1 MESTIICCPKFD
13 TCGLNYFTYQMDNPL
28 VRVPEI
34 IVPPPKYPITVKC
47 IVDSLSDKIPDN
59 LKIRD
64 FAHSLN
70 IIFITREYNSRK
82 YSEDRD
88 YVTRLPA
95 FHIYVNSCYR
105 NTFFLNTRPYQIIQE
120 IVQEYEAAQ
129 ERKRIRRT
137 WRAFYTELREYLKAA
152 FKRKT
157 AMEKYQE
164 EQDYQKERRRV
175 REWQ

>member
-1 MESTIICCPKFD
+1 
-13 TCGLNYFTYQMDNPL
+13 MDNPL
-28 VRVPEI
+28 VRVPEL
-34 IVPPPKYPITVKC
+34 VLPKPKYPITVKC

-64 FAHSLN
+64 FAHSMHIN
-70 IIFITREYNSRK
+70 FITREYNSRK

-95 FHIYVNSCYR
+95 FHIYSHNCYR
-105 NTFFLNTRPYQIIQE
+105 NTFYLNTRPYQIIQE
-120 IVQEYEAAQ
+120 MVQEYEEAQ
-129 ERKRIRRT
+129 ERKRMRRT
-137 WRAFYTELREYLKAA
+137 WHTFYTELRAYLKSA

-164 EQDYQKERRRV
+164 EQDYQKEKRRV
-175 REWQ
+175 RDWS